1 MLVLVRRGRPLAD
14 AEEDEVGALTPAPAS
29 SEGWGQRQWALHYRE
44 HAQALNTR
52 IVELQTQA
60 GVLAKI
66 ERLEEGPL
74 FPNIDFRPYNRKARE
89 EEIRQQ
95 KINYRYGI
103 RRIYF
108 AIEDDGL
115 RKRLIILER
124 AADLTALRFHEAE
137 HFAEHQEFAAR
148 EALTTPWARAASIL
162 TLIAIMVGALIGRAA
177 SQIEVIRQ
185 VVDGA
190 AVQVGALAGAALGL
204 IGVLRLRD
212 LSEQARLKG
221 IAAAREHLAE
231 EDRVYQSI
239 LDEPEAFTS
248 WEEFTG
254 ELSDVTPNA

>member
-1 MLVLVRRGRPLAD
+1 
-14 AEEDEVGALTPAPAS
+14 
-29 SEGWGQRQWALHYRE
+29 
-44 HAQALNTR
+44 
-52 IVELQTQA
+52 
-60 GVLAKI
+60 
-66 ERLEEGPL
+66 
-74 FPNIDFRPYNRKARE
+74 
-89 EEIRQQ
+89 
-95 KINYRYGI
+95 
-103 RRIYF
+103 
-108 AIEDDGL
+108 
-115 RKRLIILER
+115 
-124 AADLTALRFHEAE
+124 
-137 HFAEHQEFAAR
+137 
-148 EALTTPWARAASIL
+148 
-162 TLIAIMVGALIGRAA
+162 MVGALIGRAA